1 MLPAGSKCW
10 RGGTGTALQE
20 QEQLVKDYLLQDYL
34 LNKEKFG
41 ILETTNSNQK
51 KQINPT
57 GLTGKAACTLMS
69 RHTAEEHEWFYLD
82 DFI

>member
-20 QEQLVKDYLLQDYL
+20 QEQLAKDYLLQDYL

-41 ILETTNSNQK
+41 ILQTTNSNQK

-57 GLTGKAACTLMS
+57 GLTGKAALYFNVQTHS
-69 RHTAEEHEWFYLD
+69 
-82 DFI
+82 

>member
-10 RGGTGTALQE
+10 RGGTGTALQK
-20 QEQLVKDYLLQDYL
+20 QEQLVKDYLLKDYL

-41 ILETTNSNQK
+41 ILQTTNSNQK

-57 GLTGKAACTLMS
+57 GLTGKAALYFNVQTHS
-69 RHTAEEHEWFYLD
+69 
-82 DFI
+82 

>member
-10 RGGTGTALQE
+10 RGGTGTALQK
-20 QEQLVKDYLLQDYL
+20 QEQLAKDYLLNILKDYL

-41 ILETTNSNQK
+41 ILQTTNSNQK

-57 GLTGKAACTLMS
+57 GLTGKAAL
-69 RHTAEEHEWFYLD
+69 YLNVQTHS
-82 DFI
+82 